1 MNHFIKPEDLV
12 VDIAFI
18 QELESLVIV
27 CRSGEIWKF
36 TPMTKDIDNAGSFET
51 GIYSAKW
58 SSNEENL
65 AVATKNQTIV
75 LLSSSFDPR
84 GEVHVDESLGG
95 QIDNVLLSW
104 RGDSKF
110 FNVSY
115 HVPEGWKA
123 YTKDLNLAT
132 FISPAKSDAEGG
144 LVQCVAEKVQSRMLP
159 VLAWQPN
166 GSLVASAE
174 RLTGQDK
181 SGNQYLPG
189 Q

>member
-1 MNHFIKPEDLV
+1 MDHFIKAGDRV

-27 CRSGEIWKF
+27 CRDGEIWKF
-36 TPMTKDIDNAGSFET
+36 TPMTKSIDNVGSFDV
-51 GIYSAKW
+51 GIYSAQW
-58 SSNEENL
+58 SPNEETL

-75 LLSSSFDPR
+75 LMSTSFDPR
-84 GEVHVDESLGG
+84 GEVHVDEALGA
-95 QIDNVLLSW
+95 QIDSVLLSW

-110 FNVSY
+110 FSVSY
-115 HVPEGWKA
+115 HVTGGWKA

-132 FISPAKSDAEGG
+132 FVSAAKSDAEGG
-144 LVQCVAEKVQSRMLP
+144 LVQCVAEKVQSKLLP

-174 RLTGQDK
+174 SLPIEPDK
-181 SGNQYLPG
+181 PAHQ
-189 Q
+189 